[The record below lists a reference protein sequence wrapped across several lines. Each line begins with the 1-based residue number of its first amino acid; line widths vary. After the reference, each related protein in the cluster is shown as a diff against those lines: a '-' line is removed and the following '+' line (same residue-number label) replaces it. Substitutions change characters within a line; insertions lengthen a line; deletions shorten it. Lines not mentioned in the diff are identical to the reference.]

1 MDRKELIARLKE
13 NPNYKAELEKE
24 VRYFK
29 GGEEYYRKDPALH
42 YFAGLAVQE
51 WRRLEGLL
59 SQIEHLK
66 SVIEQEIA
74 KAKAFE
80 EYHKMYGFCLDVAD
94 MAREEWQRLER
105 LLEETGLATD

>member
-1 MDRKELIARLKE
+1 MDREELIARLKE

-29 GGEEYYRKDPALH
+29 GGEEYYRKDPALY
-42 YFAGLAVQE
+42 YFAGLAGQE

-74 KAKAFE
+74 EAKASE
-80 EYHKMYGFCLDVAD
+80 EYHKMYGFSLYIAD
-94 MAREEWQRLER
+94 MAREEWKRLER
-105 LLEETGLATD
+105 LLEETGLATA

>member
-1 MDRKELIARLKE
+1 MDREELIARLKE

-29 GGEEYYRKDPALH
+29 GGEEYYRKDPALY
-42 YFAGLAVQE
+42 YFAGLAGQE

-59 SQIEHLK
+59 SQIEQLK

-74 KAKAFE
+74 EAKSSE
-80 EYHKMYGFCLDVAD
+80 EYHKMYGFSHYIAE
-94 MAREEWQRLER
+94 MAREEWKRLER
-105 LLEETGLATD
+105 LLEETGLATA